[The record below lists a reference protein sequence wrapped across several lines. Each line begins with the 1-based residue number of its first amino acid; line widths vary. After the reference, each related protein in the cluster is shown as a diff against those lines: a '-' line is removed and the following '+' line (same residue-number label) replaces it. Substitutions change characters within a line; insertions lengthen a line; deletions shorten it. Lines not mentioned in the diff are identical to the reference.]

1 MTRLKEGSLAFEFD
15 SRAEATKYDEW
26 TFYRTHFD
34 GVVGETKAVDFL
46 CLIGDVLWIIEVK
59 DYRHDRRTK
68 PSDLADEVAHKV
80 RDTLAGLAAASHYAN
95 VPTERDFAI
104 RALCQ
109 TTSLKVVLHLEQ
121 PTNPS
126 RLHPKLADPANVQM
140 KLKKRLH
147 QAIDDHPKV
156 LDRTLTQS
164 HDYCWT
170 VSSVPVA

>member
-1 MTRLKEGSLAFEFD
+1 MAHLSRLFGSTSSSRKHRISRDRRHQAAYPSTLSIPALNGGAF
-15 SRAEATKYDEW
+15 RARW
-26 TFYRTHFD
+26 
-34 GVVGETKAVDFL
+34 
-46 CLIGDVLWIIEVK
+46 VK

-95 VPTERDFAI
+95 VSTEHDFAI

-109 TTSLKVVLHLEQ
+109 TTSFKVVLHLEQ

-126 RLHPKLADPANVQM
+126 RLHPKVADPANVQM

-147 QAIDDHPKV
+147 QAIDNHPKV